1 MTPKLAK
8 LVKLT
13 PQNSQNEQIIDLK
26 LYFLAQAYPRIELRL
41 LLENSFLYSKINKY
55 MGLRVLDFA
64 LF

>member
-1 MTPKLAK
+1 MAVMSYL
-8 LVKLT
+8 
-13 PQNSQNEQIIDLK
+13 SRSRK

-55 MGLRVLDFA
+55 IGVRVFDFA